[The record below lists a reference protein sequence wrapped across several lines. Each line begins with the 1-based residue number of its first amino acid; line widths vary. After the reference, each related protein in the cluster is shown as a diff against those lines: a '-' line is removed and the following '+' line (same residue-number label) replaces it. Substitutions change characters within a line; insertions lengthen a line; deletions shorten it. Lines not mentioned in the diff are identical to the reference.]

1 MSAQPLRALSPETEH
16 PNETDVFANEV
27 LHRMEAL
34 GLEVADVMGNLEQV
48 VNFVR
53 SQKDAF
59 DHFAAF
65 VRQLEQSVKNIDQ
78 AGTLTRETTAE
89 VTNQFKQSRET
100 IDEAVGSIDTLS
112 DSVKGVGGQLSS
124 LESNLGKVT
133 VMSQDIESIAKQTNL
148 LSLNAT
154 VEAARAGQAGRGFKV
169 VAGEVKNL
177 ASKTGDATRK
187 IEDAI
192 KNLTSSVGQ
201 LKQSTDS
208 TVAQASSTTDDVGF
222 INKAVDMFAESIR
235 GIDDQVDEISRAAGS
250 SRQQCDK
257 IAAIIQDMGNGLEQT
272 VVNLSQAEGRVRSLL
287 ENSEEM
293 IRLVAE
299 TGYQTDDSHVIQGAQ
314 AGAQKLSSL
323 LEGAVNKGRLGLNDL
338 FDQNYQEIPN
348 TDPQQYTT
356 AYLEIADEL
365 FPLVQE
371 PMLDIDPKVV
381 FCVAIDTQ
389 GYLPT
394 HNHKF
399 SKPQGPDPVW
409 NTANSRN
416 RRMFLD
422 RTGLAAGKN
431 TRPFLLQTYR
441 RDMGG
446 GKFVMMK
453 DISAPIYIQGRH
465 WGGLRIGYEI

>member
-1 MSAQPLRALSPETEH
+1 
-16 PNETDVFANEV
+16 
-27 LHRMEAL
+27 MEAL

-371 PMLDIDPKVV
+371 P
-381 FCVAIDTQ
+381 
-389 GYLPT
+389 
-394 HNHKF
+394 
-399 SKPQGPDPVW
+399 
-409 NTANSRN
+409 
-416 RRMFLD
+416 
-422 RTGLAAGKN
+422 
-431 TRPFLLQTYR
+431 
-441 RDMGG
+441 
-446 GKFVMMK
+446 
-453 DISAPIYIQGRH
+453 
-465 WGGLRIGYEI
+465 